1 MKTTIK
7 KAIRDDATIIASLI
21 KNSNKEVALQFGI
34 NNDNNPKHPS
44 FYTKEWV
51 ISDFIRGEE
60 YFLYQQDGKNIACVA
75 YESTRADTAYLNR
88 LSVLSSHQNKGIGEK
103 LVSHVFKY
111 SKEKKHQQVSIGII
125 AEHIKLKKWY
135 LKLGFREKVTKSFEH
150 LPFDV
155 TYMSY
160 KL

>member
-1 MKTTIK
+1 MKKIIK
-7 KAIRDDATIIASLI
+7 KAIREDAAILASLI

-34 NNDNNPKHPS
+34 TNDNNPKHPS

-51 ISDFIRGEE
+51 LNDLNRGEE
-60 YFLYQQDGKNIACVA
+60 YFLFQQNGKSIACVA

-88 LSVLSSHQNKGIGEK
+88 LSVLSTHQNKGIGEE
-103 LVSHVFKY
+103 LVAHIFKY

-125 AEHIKLKKWY
+125 AEHIKLKNWY